1 MKLIKFKNDQGVTYK
16 ELKMSGVTSLVIA
29 DETAE
34 QLAEGMVISAT
45 VTDTTFD
52 DALALCYASRLA
64 AYPDIGQVMEALIK
78 ALGLVLNYILSVQF
92 QYLSYYKVFLFQ
104 NIYRNRHEQS
114 IQQN

>member
-1 MKLIKFKNDQGVTYK
+1 MKLITFKNDQGVTYK

-78 ALGLVLNYILSVQF
+78 AVVDNDLTQLIAAQNQRAAVKAQF
-92 QYLSYYKVFLFQ
+92 PKPTP
-104 NIYRNRHEQS
+104 
-114 IQQN
+114 